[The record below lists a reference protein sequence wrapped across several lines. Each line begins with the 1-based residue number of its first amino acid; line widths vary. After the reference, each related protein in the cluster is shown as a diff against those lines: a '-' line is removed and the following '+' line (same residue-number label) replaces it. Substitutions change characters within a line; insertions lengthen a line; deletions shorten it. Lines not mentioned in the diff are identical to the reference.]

1 MHEYK
6 VDFIIPLVSVN
17 SYFYF
22 ISYRRRERNKAL
34 ARKTRE
40 KKKEELETLRDMI
53 HSLETENSTLRVQLS
68 TKKAMVFERLLP
80 EQEQNKELST
90 TEYKHN
96 NGNQDVDG
104 SFDNIMS
111 PIAHLYFQKLAKSL
125 KDSQSFC
132 ITNIKNEKNPIV
144 YASSSFA
151 CLTGYSVHET
161 LGRNCRFL
169 QGKETNSDDVR
180 KISEAIHEGKDLRIA
195 LINYKKNGSKF
206 WNRIEL
212 FAIKDSLGAP
222 TLFVGFQ
229 TEISEEEAI
238 LIHSSSNSL

>member
-1 MHEYK
+1 M
-6 VDFIIPLVSVN
+6 L
-17 SYFYF
+17 
-22 ISYRRRERNKAL
+22 L
-34 ARKTRE
+34 
-40 KKKEELETLRDMI
+40 
-53 HSLETENSTLRVQLS
+53 
-68 TKKAMVFERLLP
+68 TK
-80 EQEQNKELST
+80 
-90 TEYKHN
+90 
-96 NGNQDVDG
+96 
-104 SFDNIMS
+104 
-111 PIAHLYFQKLAKSL
+111 
-125 KDSQSFC
+125 
-132 ITNIKNEKNPIV
+132 NIKNEKNPIV